1 MEHTSAAPISGSAQ
15 RLLSFRSSVA
25 NPTVKLLWCLSF
37 TPIPFKSQ
45 WREGENSQVL
55 TTSKRTNKNPLPW
68 NPFQSLHFIFLSS
81 REEGIYFTTLW
92 VNKYWLDVFFFS
104 FWNWRSRDTTRFLIS
119 SYSNMSKYSLS
130 AAAPV
135 WRALPYAIIIE
146 VGREQECAD
155 VKKCVCWKERSLLA
169 LKQICTHSVNVV
181 CQNFSVKTGCVS
193 ALCVNN
199 SRGVS
204 GNRVLFCSKWHR
216 LRFSWCR

>member
-92 VNKYWLDVFFFS
+92 VNKYWLDVFFFPFGIGGAETQPGFLLVLTQTWVNTAFLQRLQFGELYHMLS
-104 FWNWRSRDTTRFLIS
+104 LLKWGESKSVQTWRSVF
-119 SYSNMSKYSLS
+119 
-130 AAAPV
+130 A
-135 WRALPYAIIIE
+135 
-146 VGREQECAD
+146 GRKGAY
-155 VKKCVCWKERSLLA
+155 
-169 LKQICTHSVNVV
+169 
-181 CQNFSVKTGCVS
+181 
-193 ALCVNN
+193 
-199 SRGVS
+199 
-204 GNRVLFCSKWHR
+204 
-216 LRFSWCR
+216 